1 LSVHVAWTVRRNSYF
16 DSIDLMRV
24 GEQAR
29 QLAGVSEVGVVMG
42 TPPGRAMLV
51 EAGMWPSEAPEAGPS
66 DLLIAVRADSE
77 ALAHRALAHVEELL
91 SASRDNEPARPDARP
106 RTTASAAR
114 VAAPANIAVIAV
126 PGAQAALDAQ
136 QALSAGLHVFLFS
149 DGVSLDDEVGLKRRA
164 RARGLLVMGPEC
176 GTAIINGVGLGFANR
191 VRRGSIGVVGASGT
205 GIQEVTSLVHRLGGG
220 ISHAV
225 GTGGRDLHATVGG
238 LTTLQAL
245 EALGADV
252 DTRVVLVVSK
262 PPSPRVADAVLR
274 AAVAT
279 RKSVVACLLGYEGA
293 TPSGVRT
300 TAALDEAAVAAVG
313 LAGGADTKLE
323 RPALPAGA
331 ARGAVRGLYAG
342 GTLCDEARGIVGSG
356 PPHRF
361 VDFGAEEYTRGRPH
375 PIIDPGLRNAA
386 LLDAGADPGV
396 SVILLDLVLGDCAHP
411 DPAAALR
418 PALIEARGRRRGR
431 ALTVVAHVV
440 GTDQDPQSL
449 AQQERE
455 LRELGVIVCASNRIA
470 AETARALAEAG
481 DGA

>member
-1 LSVHVAWTVRRNSYF
+1 VQLAWTVRRNSYF

-29 QLAGVSEVGVVMG
+29 QLTGVSDVAVVMG

-77 ALAHRALAHVEELL
+77 ALAHRALARVEELL

-238 LTTLQAL
+238 LTSLQAL
-245 EALGADV
+245 EALAADV
-252 DTRVVLVVSK
+252 ETRVVLVVSK

-279 RKSVVACLLGYEGA
+279 RKPVVACLLGYEGA

-313 LAGGADTKLE
+313 LAGCADTKLE

-331 ARGAVRGLYAG
+331 ARGGAIRGLYAG

-449 AQQERE
+449 DKQEHE